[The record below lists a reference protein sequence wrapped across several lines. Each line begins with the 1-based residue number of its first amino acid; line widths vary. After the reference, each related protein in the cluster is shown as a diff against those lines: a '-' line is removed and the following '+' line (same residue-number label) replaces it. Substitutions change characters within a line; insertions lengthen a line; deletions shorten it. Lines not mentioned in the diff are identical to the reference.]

1 MRLLCLVAILV
12 VAVGVIVST
21 HKNNELAGIF
31 TNGQSENCSSFISI
45 EFHGDEFINI
55 LNIPITPSVE
65 ISENFSDR
73 IQVSYDGIYFIQII
87 QQGNFRI
94 NSDVYEEGIT
104 FIFPS
109 GSVRHNTFS
118 RTRNTITIGQSHL
131 VALR

>member
-1 MRLLCLVAILV
+1 MAILV
-12 VAVGVIVST
+12 VTLGFIASIRNS
-21 HKNNELAGIF
+21 NELAGIF
-31 TNGQSENCSSFISI
+31 TNEKSENCPSFISI
-45 EFHGDEFINI
+45 EFRGDEFINI
-55 LNIPITPSVE
+55 LNIPITPSAE
-65 ISENFSDR
+65 ISENFADR

-109 GSVRHNTFS
+109 GSVRHNPFS